1 MTITLDREGVLEGGH
16 NTRLGREHWKVGIA
30 LDRGGGTGRWA

>member
-1 MTITLDREGVLEGGH
+1 MTLGRGGEGLEGGH
-16 NTRLGREHWKVGIA
+16 NTRKDREDGKVGIT